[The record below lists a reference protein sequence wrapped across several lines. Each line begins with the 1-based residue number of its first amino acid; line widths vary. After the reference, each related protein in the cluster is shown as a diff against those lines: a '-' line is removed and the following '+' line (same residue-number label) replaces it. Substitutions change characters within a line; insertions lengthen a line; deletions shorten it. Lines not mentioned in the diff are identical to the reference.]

1 MAAKKAYPNYRWLGA
16 EGLNVFSWVNSY
28 CRHSYCHLHYVYSAP
43 CRDQRGA
50 LGVQEE
56 VKKKVITPAIQE
68 ATEAPQPI
76 IPPPNPERKNLNP
89 LVIAL
94 IVVGVLLLPVV
105 LLGAGLIALRAG
117 GDDVSLEVF
126 NQGEEQFDVIPE
138 LDLEMQV
145 QVQLESGPTVVLPE
159 NIYPG
164 EDRGVQEGSVQLVAT
179 VTSAHGATD
188 LYRYQAIL
196 LDSATGETLDCLGIS
211 QGLNATVSCQN
222 LDETQPLLFWG
233 TENGSNGTW
242 YSVAVAG
249 LPLEATRLVTET
261 ATGRFVG
268 SDIVNGVAYQEW
280 PAGEGSTGGLLPNG
294 GRDFGEARRAVA
306 LDAQG
311 MVLWSEAGRN

>member
-1 MAAKKAYPNYRWLGA
+1 MITP
-16 EGLNVFSWVNSY
+16 V
-28 CRHSYCHLHYVYSAP
+28 
-43 CRDQRGA
+43 
-50 LGVQEE
+50 VQE
-56 VKKKVITPAIQE
+56 AI
-68 ATEAPQPI
+68 EAPQPF
-76 IPPPNPERKNLNP
+76 IPPPNPERRNRNP
-89 LVIAL
+89 LFIAL
-94 IVVGVLLLPVV
+94 IVVGVILLPVV
-105 LLGAGLIALRAG
+105 LLAAGLIAFRTSGEGVL
-117 GDDVSLEVF
+117 VEVF
-126 NQGEEQFDVIPE
+126 NQGEEQFDVIPQ
-138 LDLEMQV
+138 LDMEMQV
-145 QVQLESGPTVVLPE
+145 EVQLESGPTVVLPE
-159 NIYPG
+159 NVYPG
-164 EDRGVQEGSVQLVAT
+164 EDRGVQDGSVALIAT

-211 QGLNATVSCQN
+211 QGLNTTVSCRN

-294 GRDFGEARRAVA
+294 GRDFGEARRTLAV
-306 LDAQG
+306 DAQG
-311 MVLWSEAGRN
+311 MVVWSEAGTN